1 MQGCRRTDKK
11 VARYPLAV
19 LIWQTFAAGIRFVAK
34 LLYQTTERKSI
45 SAAIKLYRHNENA
58 PQKRGVFQ
66 REKNF
71 YFSLKKRDKTLDF
84 IGK

>member
-1 MQGCRRTDKK
+1 MQGYRRTDKK

-19 LIWQTFAAGIRFVAK
+19 LIWQTFAAGIVVVAE

-58 PQKRGVFQ
+58 PQKRGVFW
-66 REKNF
+66 RKKFFLFFFEKMRAN
-71 YFSLKKRDKTLDF
+71 D
-84 IGK
+84 

>member
-45 SAAIKLYRHNENA
+45 SATIKLYRHNENA
-58 PQKRGVFQ
+58 PQMRGVFGVKKILFFF
-66 REKNF
+66 EKMRAN
-71 YFSLKKRDKTLDF
+71 D
-84 IGK
+84 